1 MAKKE
6 SKEKTPA
13 RTLKVVGGQGKKDN
27 GDGDAVDF
35 ASVRALAQRAVAL
48 LARLSLPVDL
58 ARRLD
63 ADVMSR
69 VTVDKKR
76 RGSTIRFVLCP
87 KPGETLLRDL
97 TPQQIAAG
105 LGAPEA

>member
-1 MAKKE
+1 VALGMVAALE
-6 SKEKTPA
+6 LGA
-13 RTLKVVGGQGKKDN
+13 TLGVGP
-27 GDGDAVDF
+27 
-35 ASVRALAQRAVAL
+35 RALAQRAVAL

-97 TPQQIAAG
+97 TPTEIAAG